1 MFDDLFIEFLDFYF
15 CLEAIQT
22 SMFPQF
28 FAGAQQ
34 LIFLGDPVIP
44 KTAQR
49 NFRILPNVNG
59 THMGMGQNPVRLV
72 NIKIAGK

>member
-1 MFDDLFIEFLDFYF
+1 
-15 CLEAIQT
+15 
-22 SMFPQF
+22 MFPQF

-59 THMGMGQNPVRLV
+59 THVGMGQNPVRLV